1 MKEEKIELEEELPGT
16 HTYKYKKDR
25 DSSSSERGETPS
37 EYYNSEADT
46 TSFEDSDPEQ
56 KPGIIV
62 NEEVKK
68 EETKNETVYTP

>member
-46 TSFEDSDPEQ
+46 TSFEDSDPE
-56 KPGIIV
+56 
-62 NEEVKK
+62 
-68 EETKNETVYTP
+68 